1 MIVLRRPTWIL
12 LFAFCVVPILR
23 GQLRAGVA
31 RADITPPVGQY
42 DVLASGK
49 QATAVRDPLY
59 AKVILFETDE
69 ARVAVVSLDL
79 DASFPPELFDYYRRR
94 LKQEANIDYVA
105 LTASHTHSSIDLET
119 NAGEMLKWPWTFPAM
134 DKIYFAILQAHRDAV
149 PVRIR
154 VGYGSSNIGT
164 NRRLVKP
171 GGVETLGR
179 GSPNK
184 PDVQPSD
191 HRVGVLRVDRLDG
204 SALAVVVHYACHPVA
219 LMADDSVSFSADYV
233 GEMENE
239 VARRVLG
246 APEVLFWQGASGDIN
261 LRDSITGSGEPE
273 VKRYGH
279 ELADAVVTARNAA
292 SDVVDDTVSYR
303 TASLDMPSRWS
314 PEAVAEAGRG
324 ARSIDRWL
332 VLNYHPVYVAP
343 LGTVLLGKQ
352 VALALLPGEP
362 FIDFQF
368 RIDAASPVKNT
379 WIVGYC
385 ERTIGYVPTIRA
397 AAEGGYGGDGP
408 ETLTQVGSGDRMV
421 DWATIQLYDQLGLF
435 HALPSGV
442 PGKRSRPA
450 PK

>member
-1 MIVLRRPTWIL
+1 MKPLPWSVLIAASLSL
-12 LFAFCVVPILR
+12 LPAAH

-31 RADITPPVGQY
+31 RADITPPIGQY
-42 DVLASGK
+42 NVLASGK
-49 QATAVRDPLY
+49 LGTAVRDPLY
-59 AKVILFETDE
+59 AKVIVFETDT
-69 ARVAVVSLDL
+69 ARVAIVSLDL
-79 DASFPPELFDYYRRR
+79 DAPFPPELFDYYRQR

-119 NAGEMLKWPWTFPAM
+119 NAEEMLKWPWTFLAM
-134 DKIYFAILQAHRDAV
+134 DKIYFAILAAHRDAV

-154 VGYGSSNIGT
+154 TGYGSSNIAT

-171 GGVETLGR
+171 DGVVTLGR
-179 GSPNK
+179 GYPNK

-219 LMADDSVSFSADYV
+219 LMADDSVSFSADYA

-239 VARRVLG
+239 VARRVAG
-246 APEVLFWQGASGDIN
+246 APEVLFWQGAAGDIN

-273 VKRYGH
+273 VKRYGQ
-279 ELADAVVTARNAA
+279 ELADAVVAARNAA
-292 SDVVDDTVSYR
+292 SDTVDDAVSYR
-303 TASLDMPSRWS
+303 TTTLDIPSRWS

-324 ARSIDRWL
+324 ASSIDRWL

-343 LGTVLLGKQ
+343 VGTLLLGKQ

-385 ERTIGYVPTIRA
+385 ERTVGYLPTIRA
-397 AAEGGYGGDGP
+397 AAEGGYGGNGP
-408 ETLTQVGSGDRMV
+408 ETLLQIGAADQMIT
-421 DWATIQLYDQLGLF
+421 WATVQLYDQLGMF
-435 HALPSGV
+435 RALPAGV
-442 PGKRSRPA
+442 PSKRGRPA